1 MNHRTRVSY
10 FYSNL
15 AREPNIDSLLKVI
28 AASACSSQLVVLNIR
43 VAFFPL
49 SCHAWSRRQRTRT
62 SLVDQQ
68 PPPCMWREKLNI
80 RSAYVSSSPLLWPA
94 IKPFSATLKSKAH
107 TNHTWPAYKHSIQ
120 IKHTTYSPRYP
131 PQHFFLF
138 IQRNLLVGAIALRVS
153 TGQDLI
159 SIPMVLRIPF
169 VHWIKPFQ
177 RYYTYSDTSH
187 SILFIHIYC
196 SHRTLLA
203 HCELIALQV
212 VLFCRAIE

>member
-1 MNHRTRVSY
+1 MPCLIQKTAYENFPRRPTAS
-10 FYSNL
+10 
-15 AREPNIDSLLKVI
+15 SLYVEGK
-28 AASACSSQLVVLNIR
+28 AQHSFCIR
-43 VAFFPL
+43 L
-49 SCHAWSRRQRTRT
+49 
-62 SLVDQQ
+62 L
-68 PPPCMWREKLNI
+68 L
-80 RSAYVSSSPLLWPA
+80 SSSPLLWPA